1 MTGIE
6 PGEDVSIKPVRGKLT
21 KKHVSEPITENDAER
36 LPSPNY
42 KWHVANGTDLSVDL
56 ILAMEAGGHSKV
68 RGWRE
73 LFTKATERDS
83 TSWNDFN
90 WNPFYSWLILCVL
103 VFTEIIYQKSS
114 TRRAFK
120 LNIYH
125 FHLEFFFL
133 HKSVKKKRRPAS
145 SFGSMAITLAAI
157 SASFWWWSAKAMS
170 RCLEIIFLES
180 LLRKQVPGHFR
191 CCRWHRERL
200 T

>member
-6 PGEDVSIKPVRGKLT
+6 PSEDVSIKPVRGKFT
-21 KKHVSEPITENDAER
+21 EKHVSEPNTENDAER

-90 WNPFYSWLILCVL
+90 WVPFYSWLILCVL
-103 VFTEIIYQKSS
+103 VFTDIIYQKSS

-125 FHLEFFFL
+125 FHLEIFFCIKASRRKGAMHHLLDQWPLPWQLFQL
-133 HKSVKKKRRPAS
+133 LFDGGRPKQWIGAWKS
-145 SFGSMAITLAAI
+145 F
-157 SASFWWWSAKAMS
+157 FWKA
-170 RCLEIIFLES
+170 C
-180 LLRKQVPGHFR
+180 
-191 CCRWHRERL
+191 
-200 T
+200 

>member
-1 MTGIE
+1 MTCCQRYRPI
-6 PGEDVSIKPVRGKLT
+6 RG
-21 KKHVSEPITENDAER
+21 SD
-36 LPSPNY
+36 PSHGSWRPFQSQGMAWAVHQGN
-42 KWHVANGTDLSVDL
+42 WARFNQLEWFQLSSFL
-56 ILAMEAGGHSKV
+56 L
-68 RGWRE
+68 
-73 LFTKATERDS
+73 
-83 TSWNDFN
+83 
-90 WNPFYSWLILCVL
+90 YSWLILCVL

-125 FHLEFFFL
+125 FHLEICFL